1 MANPHVDPD
10 LCIGCGLCA
19 DLCPEVFV
27 MNDDG
32 LAEAIEEE
40 TDNPCAQEA
49 ANSCPTDAI
58 TL

>member
-1 MANPHVDPD
+1 
-10 LCIGCGLCA
+10 
-19 DLCPEVFV
+19 

-49 ANSCPTDAI
+49 ADSLSHRCHHPCRRRKGRPPAAP
-58 TL
+58 

>member
-1 MANPHVDPD
+1 
-10 LCIGCGLCA
+10 
-19 DLCPEVFV
+19 